1 MLMASGGKAQ
11 TMQRY
16 EYWFDNEYDSR
27 ITVEGS
33 QQEVSLDIDIGNVNS
48 GLHYLNFRVQS
59 DDGKW
64 GGMSRYIVYLG
75 TKSTQ
80 YEYWM
85 DNDYDHRAVV
95 NENPSSMLSIDV
107 SSLSH
112 GLHYFNF
119 RSRNGGDRWGSLFR
133 YMVYVGV
140 ENMQYEYWLD
150 NDYAH
155 RTVVDDVPSSSFSVD
170 ISKLSPGLHYFNFR
184 TRNKGNRWGSLSRY
198 MVYVENHLNCLSCIN
213 YWIDDDVKNVQTVQ
227 VGHNTVMLS
236 IDISEL
242 TRGNHKLSYQGVLA
256 GGRFALQED
265 LYFEAT
271 DWDDAIKAPTAD
283 TPTDDGSVFDL
294 QGRKLIAPQKG
305 INIVR
310 LNNGTVT
317 KIYSR

>member
-1 MLMASGGKAQ
+1 MRKQLLLWVFMLVASGGKAQ

-16 EYWFDNEYDSR
+16 EYWFDNDYNSR
-27 ITVEGS
+27 ITAEGS
-33 QQEVSLDIDIGNVNS
+33 QQEVSLDIDISNVNS
-48 GLHYLNFRVQS
+48 GLHYLNFRVQG

-64 GGMSRYIVYLG
+64 GGLSRYIVYLG
-75 TKSTQ
+75 TKST
-80 YEYWM
+80 
-85 DNDYDHRAVV
+85 
-95 NENPSSMLSIDV
+95 
-107 SSLSH
+107 
-112 GLHYFNF
+112 
-119 RSRNGGDRWGSLFR
+119 
-133 YMVYVGV
+133 
-140 ENMQYEYWLD
+140 QYEYWLD

-198 MVYVENHLNCLSCIN
+198 MVYVENHLNWLSCIN

-283 TPTDDGSVFDL
+283 TLTDDGCVFDL

-310 LNNGTVT
+310 HSDGTTRMVLM
-317 KIYSR
+317 K